1 MPTAAPT
8 WAAVFSSAEATASR
22 EPSTAAVPAAVEA
35 TDAQPRLTPI
45 ATNIGRN
52 QTGAA
57 CPRGTTSTPSTAAA
71 PPAGPPPLPPP
82 GAIARGTRG
91 PRRHPENTARVDGAE
106 QGP

>member
-8 WAAVFSSAEATASR
+8 WAAGFGSAEATPSR

-57 CPRGTTSTPSTAAA
+57 CPRVTTSPPSTAAA
-71 PPAGPPPLPPP
+71 TPARPPAIARP
-82 GAIARGTRG
+82 GAIARTTRG
-91 PRRHPENTARVDGAE
+91 PSSDPEITARL
-106 QGP
+106 